1 MKYLIVGLGNP
12 GAEYENTRHNAGF
25 MALDLLASRSGVSF
39 EPARYAQIAE
49 MKHRGR
55 RLILIK
61 PSTYMNLSGK
71 AVRYWMQQEKIPL
84 DHVLVVVDDLALPV
98 GSLRLRAKGA
108 DAGHNGLKDIAAQ
121 VGGTNYARL
130 RIGIGSEFSK
140 GHQVDFVL
148 GEFPAEERE
157 LLKETLERAADA
169 VGLFASIGATR
180 AMNQVNTSTKKK
192 KEKTEP
198 ETKTEGD
205 KKTGNSPQAGTPCE

>member
-25 MALDLLASRSGVSF
+25 MALDRLASRSGATFAS
-39 EPARYAQIAE
+39 ARYAQLAE

-71 AVRYWMQQEKIPL
+71 AVRYWMQEEKIAL
-84 DHVLVVVDDLALPV
+84 DHVLIIVDDLALPV

-121 VGGTNYARL
+121 LGGTNYARL
-130 RIGIGSEFSK
+130 RIGIGSGFAR

-148 GEFPAEERE
+148 GAFPPEERA
-157 LLKETLERAADA
+157 LLDQTLDRAADA
-169 VGLFASIGATR
+169 VGQFATIGVSR
-180 AMNQVNTSTKKK
+180 AMNQVNTTPR
-192 KEKTEP
+192 EKGQN
-198 ETKTEGD
+198 GD
-205 KKTGNSPQAGTPCE
+205 QAQAAAPCE